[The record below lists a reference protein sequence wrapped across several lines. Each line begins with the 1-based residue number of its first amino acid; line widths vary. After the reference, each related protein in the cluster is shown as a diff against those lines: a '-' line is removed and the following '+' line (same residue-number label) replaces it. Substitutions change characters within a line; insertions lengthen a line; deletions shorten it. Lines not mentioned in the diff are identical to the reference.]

1 MIDELLRTRIKIKY
15 IIKCIN
21 LPCTMAITKKVKL
34 DIEIEV
40 DMPLDIIE
48 DRDRFK
54 AIETGLVRSISKG
67 LYEQGV
73 SFSIGKV
80 KIEP

>member
-1 MIDELLRTRIKIKY
+1 MNYCERIKIKY
-15 IIKCIN
+15 IINCIN
-21 LPCTMAITKKVKL
+21 LHVRMAITKKVKL
-34 DIEIEV
+34 NIEIEV

-48 DRDRFK
+48 DRERFK
-54 AIETGLVRSISKG
+54 VVETGLVRSISKG

-80 KIEP
+80 KFEP

>member
-1 MIDELLRTRIKIKY
+1 MTIS
-15 IIKCIN
+15 
-21 LPCTMAITKKVKL
+21 KKVKL
-34 DIEIEV
+34 DIEIEI

-73 SFSIGKV
+73 SFNIAKV
-80 KIEP
+80 KFEL

>member
-1 MIDELLRTRIKIKY
+1 MTIS
-15 IIKCIN
+15 
-21 LPCTMAITKKVKL
+21 KKVKL
-34 DIEIEV
+34 DIEIEI

-73 SFSIGKV
+73 SFNMGKV
-80 KIEP
+80 KFEP

>member
-1 MIDELLRTRIKIKY
+1 MTIS
-15 IIKCIN
+15 
-21 LPCTMAITKKVKL
+21 KKVKL
-34 DIEIEV
+34 DIEIEI

-73 SFSIGKV
+73 SFNIAKV
-80 KIEP
+80 IFDL

>member
-1 MIDELLRTRIKIKY
+1 MNYWERESKSNILSIVLIMHVW
-15 IIKCIN
+15 
-21 LPCTMAITKKVKL
+21 MAITKKVKL

-48 DRDRFK
+48 DRGRFK

-73 SFSIGKV
+73 SFNIGKV
-80 KIEP
+80 KFEP

>member
-1 MIDELLRTRIKIKY
+1 MNYWERESKSNILSNVLIFHVW
-15 IIKCIN
+15 
-21 LPCTMAITKKVKL
+21 MVITKKVKL

-48 DRDRFK
+48 DRERFK

-80 KIEP
+80 KFEP

>member
-1 MIDELLRTRIKIKY
+1 MNYCERIKIKY
-15 IIKCIN
+15 IINCIN
-21 LPCTMAITKKVKL
+21 LHVRMAITKKVKL

-48 DRDRFK
+48 DRERFK
-54 AIETGLVRSISKG
+54 VVETGLVRSISKG
-67 LYEQGV
+67 LYEQRV

-80 KIEP
+80 KFEP

>member
-1 MIDELLRTRIKIKY
+1 VTIS
-15 IIKCIN
+15 
-21 LPCTMAITKKVKL
+21 KKVKL
-34 DIEIEV
+34 DIEIEI

-73 SFSIGKV
+73 SFNIAKV
-80 KIEP
+80 KFEL

>member
-1 MIDELLRTRIKIKY
+1 MTIS
-15 IIKCIN
+15 
-21 LPCTMAITKKVKL
+21 KKVKL
-34 DIEIEV
+34 DIEIEI

-73 SFSIGKV
+73 SFNIANV
-80 KIEP
+80 KFEL